1 MDHGGSW
8 FLDHVSLKLQFDA
21 TLKTIESSLL
31 LMWCWMILV
40 GCFFEGKWKQ
50 CNKTQFWLDE
60 MMEVF
65 HSLLVYIVKVNQ
77 QITLLWLRRDFPA
90 GGKDSVSRRCGYSV
104 ICRLPVNAPKMINW
118 LTLVSCKQMD
128 LGGSWFL
135 EHVSLKLQF
144 DATLKTIENSLL
156 LMWCWMILVGCFSEG
171 KWKQC
176 NKTQF
181 WLDKIEMMDVFRTRW
196 NFLDTFN
203 LVIFSLSNACMPGK
217 QCNFVVWWELS

>member
-1 MDHGGSW
+1 
-8 FLDHVSLKLQFDA
+8 
-21 TLKTIESSLL
+21 
-31 LMWCWMILV
+31 MIKP
-40 GCFFEGKWKQ
+40 GFPC
-50 CNKTQFWLDE
+50 
-60 MMEVF
+60 
-65 HSLLVYIVKVNQ
+65 
-77 QITLLWLRRDFPA
+77 RR
-90 GGKDSVSRRCGYSV
+90 KDSVSRRFSSSV

-181 WLDKIEMMDVFRTRW
+181 WLDEMMDVFHSLLIYIVKVNQQITLLWLSRDFPAGGKTACRGGA
-196 NFLDTFN
+196 
-203 LVIFSLSNACMPGK
+203 VI
-217 QCNFVVWWELS
+217 QWFVDFP